1 MNLCA
6 CSKFWVVVPRTST
19 KAHCY
24 AIDAA
29 PVAGTACT
37 TQWPVQMS
45 NSCQEELASCWKI
58 GTAQFISVRLS
69 SLPSSPCS
77 SQGSSQ
83 FPDPEGPDPAR
94 PDAVEAVEGCSAFSW
109 AWSFWGRRT
118 WRFWS
123 ILGRATSKERAETT
137 PGQDLPELLRSSK
150 TWRVVSSHRW
160 RSLWVFFVV
169 AVLPMVNVW
178 SRWSQCKLR
187 NAASRRILRIVP
199 TTSRSLSLKYFMI
212 CVDTSWSIVFYC
224 MLLWYI
230 VIICYFTIDNHA
242 ESCRTMPVI
251 GIRQVQV
258 RQAETWHDMLPNQD
272 AATQRHA
279 ICVCNLCWSLSRGPS
294 VNKVICLLA
303 SEDGL
308 IALQHNKE

>member
-109 AWSFWGRRT
+109 AWSFWGRRADLTVLKHTGARDLQGKGGDHTRAGSAWVAWFLKNMASSLKPSLEVALGVLCRCRAAHGQRLISMITMQATECRESPDTANCPNYFQVLEPQILHDMCWYIMIYCILLYAFVIYCDNLLLHNWQSCRVMPNNARDRDPTSSSETGRNMT
-118 WRFWS
+118 WH
-123 ILGRATSKERAETT
+123 A
-137 PGQDLPELLRSSK
+137 PY
-150 TWRVVSSHRW
+150 
-160 RSLWVFFVV
+160 
-169 AVLPMVNVW
+169 
-178 SRWSQCKLR
+178 
-187 NAASRRILRIVP
+187 SRRSDPKACYLCMQSVLIFV
-199 TTSRSLSLKYFMI
+199 
-212 CVDTSWSIVFYC
+212 SWP
-224 MLLWYI
+224 L
-230 VIICYFTIDNHA
+230 
-242 ESCRTMPVI
+242 
-251 GIRQVQV
+251 G
-258 RQAETWHDMLPNQD
+258 
-272 AATQRHA
+272 
-279 ICVCNLCWSLSRGPS
+279 
-294 VNKVICLLA
+294 
-303 SEDGL
+303 
-308 IALQHNKE
+308 